1 MAAINANHINPFLM
15 ASSSVLRDCCML
27 SDLQIGKPFLR
38 DTSFSADDWVIMI
51 GLTGEL
57 KGQVLIAFSTDAVL
71 DIASKM
77 CMMPIQQMDEMSS
90 SAICELG
97 NMILGNAATILAA
110 NEIGIDITPPTLS
123 HGMVEFKS
131 NLTKNLCIP
140 LSYDGGSKI
149 ININLSIKG

>member
-27 SDLQIGKPFLR
+27 SDLEIGKPYLR

-57 KGQVLIAFSTDAVL
+57 KGQVLIAFSTEAVL
-71 DIASKM
+71 DVASRM
-77 CMMPIQQMDEMSS
+77 CMTTIQQMDEMSS

-97 NMILGNAATILAA
+97 NMILGN
-110 NEIGIDITPPTLS
+110 G
-123 HGMVEFKS
+123 
-131 NLTKNLCIP
+131 
-140 LSYDGGSKI
+140 
-149 ININLSIKG
+149 